1 MTSRKKGSCTNVDP
15 STTSLK
21 LIGAMGVMGGLLTVV
36 AKHLSGNS
44 EFVEGQQDCA
54 DPTGESTSNS
64 STQIATMPSYIRQ
77 QLFGASTTGITNGT
91 SSEATESRYNR
102 KQRRSSR
109 NNESSPPPQSAN
121 FTMDYLKDVLVTV
134 RVEGKDAF
142 DVGDVKKIN
151 ATSALLQL
159 TSHIIQI
166 REDMEEAQVHGDMA
180 TLVTLSAQVQKLQ
193 EELHL
198 KLAAHYDGDDD
209 DDDDSARCDTV
220 NSDEKMKR
228 HGTAGKNNMLSRP
241 LNILKRA
248 VQGGNTPVDSGGVQ
262 TRNQKRAKK
271 THSVQKPKQKPRHQ
285 NSRKKKEIKEENH
298 HYLSKCCRV
307 DRGNGI
313 QPMFDP

>member
-77 QLFGASTTGITNGT
+77 QLFGASTGISKGT
-91 SSEATESRYNR
+91 PSAATESRYNR
-102 KQRRSSR
+102 KQRKYSR

-121 FTMDYLKDVLVTV
+121 FTMDYLKEVLVTV

-198 KLAAHYDGDDD
+198 KLAAHYDGGDDDD
-209 DDDDSARCDTV
+209 DDDDSAKCETH
-220 NSDEKMKR
+220 EK
-228 HGTAGKNNMLSRP
+228 
-241 LNILKRA
+241 
-248 VQGGNTPVDSGGVQ
+248 
-262 TRNQKRAKK
+262 RN
-271 THSVQKPKQKPRHQ
+271 
-285 NSRKKKEIKEENH
+285 
-298 HYLSKCCRV
+298 
-307 DRGNGI
+307 
-313 QPMFDP
+313 